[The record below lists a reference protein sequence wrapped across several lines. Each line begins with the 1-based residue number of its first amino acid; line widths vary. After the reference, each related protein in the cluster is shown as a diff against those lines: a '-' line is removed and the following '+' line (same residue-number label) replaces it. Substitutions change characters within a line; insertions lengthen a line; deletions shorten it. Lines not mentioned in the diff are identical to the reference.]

1 MPDVQ
6 PKNLHQLCYAI
17 TSIWTKF
24 SEKCFQHRVVSVW
37 SQINKMDKEK
47 FQRAVDKKVAGS
59 LNLLQSIVWWNNSQC
74 DEFYGK
80 WSKS

>member
-24 SEKCFQHRVVSVW
+24 SEKCFQHLVVSVW

-47 FQRAVDKKVAGS
+47 FQRAVDKKSYRITKLTAIYCLVE
-59 LNLLQSIVWWNNSQC
+59 Q
-74 DEFYGK
+74 
-80 WSKS
+80 

>member
-24 SEKCFQHRVVSVW
+24 SEKCFQHLVVSVW
-37 SQINKMDKEK
+37 SQMNKMDKEK
-47 FQRAVDKKVAGS
+47 FQRAVDKKSYRITKLTAIYCLVE
-59 LNLLQSIVWWNNSQC
+59 Q
-74 DEFYGK
+74 
-80 WSKS
+80 